1 MSLAQAIIL
10 GLVQGLAEFLPVS
23 SSGHLVLFKD
33 ILGLSELPLLYDV
46 ILHLATLLAIL
57 LVFRRRVL
65 GILSSLGRW
74 AAKRNGREDAANLAL
89 VGPLL
94 VATVV
99 TAAIGFAIQ
108 KLLPAEGVR
117 LVSIE
122 LLVSAAVLAASALLK
137 PGSKGYADIGVGE
150 GLFLGVAQGLG
161 VFSGVSRSGMTI
173 TAGLA
178 AGMRR
183 EEAGEFSF
191 LLAIPAI
198 LGAFILEL
206 KDLGSLQASVEPLP
220 LAVSALVA
228 FLSGLLALSLLMRV
242 VKRGKLAWFAAYL
255 VPLGL
260 AGLFLL

>member
-33 ILGLSELPLLYDV
+33 ILGLAELPLLYDV

-94 VATVV
+94 AATVV